1 MDRTYITLNENW
13 KFHYGEVPEGWY
25 KGYDDSA
32 WTSVTLPHDWSVHMP
47 FEQTNSSGTGYL
59 SGGIGWYRVR
69 FSLPEAYKGKRVRV
83 VFDGSIKIVE
93 YGATAITLESV
104 LMVIHRSAMILLTL
118 FSLARLIMRLLCVY
132 AILI

>member
-69 FSLPEAYKGKRVRV
+69 FSLPYSMNLLLHYK
-83 VFDGSIKIVE
+83 IC
-93 YGATAITLESV
+93 
-104 LMVIHRSAMILLTL
+104 
-118 FSLARLIMRLLCVY
+118 LAVNTRACKP
-132 AILI
+132 A